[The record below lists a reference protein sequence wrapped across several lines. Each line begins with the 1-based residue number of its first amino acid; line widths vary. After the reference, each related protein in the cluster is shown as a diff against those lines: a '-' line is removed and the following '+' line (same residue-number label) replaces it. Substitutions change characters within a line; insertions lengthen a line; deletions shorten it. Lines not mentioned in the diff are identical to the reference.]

1 MVKKKLNIQKN
12 PACPK
17 EGKNLIA
24 LNAENPHK
32 KSSKCIKMSEKI
44 IQSIIQSLSSM
55 GALPSSCPS
64 RC

>member
-32 KSSKCIKMSEKI
+32 KSSKCIKMSEKNYG
-44 IQSIIQSLSSM
+44 IIQSLIEHGSIVE
-55 GALPSSCPS
+55 
-64 RC
+64 

>member
-32 KSSKCIKMSEKI
+32 KSSKCIKMSEKNYSKYHSKFVEHG
-44 IQSIIQSLSSM
+44 SI
-55 GALPSSCPS
+55 AE
-64 RC
+64 

>member
-32 KSSKCIKMSEKI
+32 KSSKCIKKCQKKFTFI
-44 IQSIIQSLSSM
+44 L
-55 GALPSSCPS
+55 
-64 RC
+64 